1 MIYYQ
6 MQRERCLG
14 QGEAG
19 PGEVREVLHHLQA
32 EHCSTG
38 WTLQCGTCRPGAG
51 ARNCVF
57 WSEMGLVVETL
68 DRLRGLAASV
78 KPDMTA
84 TWILVD
90 SSIIPEF
97 LFSKL
102 PF

>member
-1 MIYYQ
+1 MWGLRPSDDQ
-6 MQRERCLG
+6 MLEELGKLREL
-14 QGEAG
+14 
-19 PGEVREVLHHLQA
+19 VRE
-32 EHCSTG
+32 EM
-38 WTLQCGTCRPGAG
+38 
-51 ARNCVF
+51 
-57 WSEMGLVVETL
+57 EMGLVVETL